1 MKSILKGAFHMNRRV
16 LPLLSALLSL
26 FIVFSCISIFSFCSE
41 DEKYVTVSS
50 TIVEYSDGSWDQI
63 VVTQSE
69 PGRNRSTITGHVTT
83 TRYSSTDELVWRVK
97 LTGTFTYNGVVS
109 SCTDAYT
116 TVTFYQSGWSV
127 SSEQTEHHANVAS
140 NSVVLVKK
148 ILGITLLE
156 MYVNQTLTCD
166 KDGNLS

>member
-1 MKSILKGAFHMNRRV
+1 MKRFFLRSLSTILTLAIVISCFSM
-16 LPLLSALLSL
+16 LSFSDDSEKDL
-26 FIVFSCISIFSFCSE
+26 IV
-41 DEKYVTVSS
+41 S
-50 TIVEYSDGSWDQI
+50 TQIVEYSDGSWERI

-69 PGRNRSTITGHVTT
+69 PIDGRTTITGHVVSS
-83 TRYSSTDELVWRVK
+83 RYDSDNVLIWRVK

>member
-1 MKSILKGAFHMNRRV
+1 MNRHF
-16 LPLLSALLSL
+16 LHLLSALLSL
-26 FIVFSCISIFSFCSE
+26 FIVFSCISIVSFCSE
-41 DEKYVTVSS
+41 SEKYVTVSS

-69 PGRNRSTITGHVTT
+69 PGCNRSTITGHVTT

-97 LTGTFTYNGVVS
+97 LTGTFTYNGIVS
-109 SCTDAYT
+109 SCTNAYT
-116 TVTFYQSGWSV
+116 TVTFYQSYWSV
-127 SSEQTEHHANVAS
+127 SSEVTTHSANTAS
-140 NSVVLVKK
+140 NSVVLVQKF
-148 ILGITLLE
+148 LGATLNE